1 MTAATFFPNATAFRQ
16 WLEANAGSATGLLVG
31 FHKISTGRPSMSW
44 SAYVDEALCFGWID
58 GVRKRIDDAAYSI
71 RFTPRK
77 PSSIW
82 RGASLEKRH
91 LATRKLCCTGSV
103 APGSPRHGLQG
114 SPNCWQPAPLDS
126 GSGKPRMRQNPSHE
140 WTRADLPARVHSA
153 QTSMTAQ
160 VRMNT
165 TETQEQPQKQC
176 VEFDPN
182 VGGDFKRRSV
192 QRLWD
197 SRRGSVPGVR
207 SRFKPGFD

>member
-114 SPNCWQPAPLDS
+114 SPNCWQPAPL
-126 GSGKPRMRQNPSHE
+126 GFEAG
-140 WTRADLPARVHSA
+140 LGARG
-153 QTSMTAQ
+153 Q
-160 VRMNT
+160 VT
-165 TETQEQPQKQC
+165 
-176 VEFDPN
+176 F
-182 VGGDFKRRSV
+182 
-192 QRLWD
+192 
-197 SRRGSVPGVR
+197 
-207 SRFKPGFD
+207 